1 MATILLFSALVLL
14 LVAGSILFSV
24 MRGYIPAIPSSK
36 AVRVTIL
43 NQIQEMN
50 LPAACIAEIGCGYGF
65 ILFALARQFPKAEI
79 IGFEIA
85 LVPYLFCRICQ
96 IIGRFKNV
104 DLIYGDAFEQMEKRN
119 LTVDIGI
126 VYLINTPVVIQQVEH
141 LYQKRIKQTLIV
153 NSYPLKMYKPI
164 RVVGPL
170 DIFKSKLY
178 LYKKQNDKNF

>member
-50 LPAACIAEIGCGYGF
+50 LPAACIAEIGCGYGVV
-65 ILFALARQFPKAEI
+65 LFQLARRFPKAQI
-79 IGFEIA
+79 IGFEVAFI
-85 LVPYLFCRICQ
+85 PYLFCRICQ

-104 DLIYGDAFEQMEKRN
+104 RLIYGDAFEQMEKRN

-126 VYLINTPVVIQQVEH
+126 VYLINTPTVIQQVEN
-141 LYQKRIKQTLIV
+141 LYQKRIKHRLIV
-153 NSYPLKMYKPI
+153 NTYPLKNKQPTQI
-164 RVVGPL
+164 IGPL
-170 DIFKSKLY
+170 DLFKSKLY
-178 LYKKQNDKNF
+178 LYDK

>member
-24 MRGYIPAIPSSK
+24 VRGYIPAIPSSK

-43 NQIQEMN
+43 NQIQELN

-85 LVPYLFCRICQ
+85 LVPYLFCRLIQ
-96 IIGRFKNV
+96 KMGRFQNV
-104 DLIYGDAFEQMEKRN
+104 SFIYGDAFKQIKQQNRCF
-119 LTVDIGI
+119 DI
-126 VYLINTPVVIQQVEH
+126 VFAYLINTSSIIRAMEEIHQNHVRH
-141 LYQKRIKQTLIV
+141 CLIM
-153 NSYPLKMYKPI
+153 NTYPLNHPKPT
-164 RVVGPL
+164 RVIGPL
-170 DIFKSKLY
+170 GWFKSFLY
-178 LYKKQNDKNF
+178 LYRKK

>member
-1 MATILLFSALVLL
+1 MLVFYLIIVLL
-14 LVAGSILFSV
+14 LLFVASSIFITV
-24 MRGYIPAIPSSK
+24 MRGYIPPIPSSK
-36 AVRVTIL
+36 GVRAEIL
-43 NQIQEMN
+43 KQIQKMD
-50 LPAACIAEIGCGYGF
+50 LPAACIAEIGCGYGVV
-65 ILFALARQFPKAEI
+65 LFQLARRFPKAQM
-79 IGFEIA
+79 IGFEVA
-85 LVPYLFCRICQ
+85 FTPYLFCRICQ

-104 DLIYGDAFEQMEKRN
+104 RLIYGDAFEQMEKRN

-126 VYLINTPVVIQQVEH
+126 VYLINTPVVIQQVEN
-141 LYQKRIKQTLIV
+141 LYQKHIKQTLIV